1 MHLPSDL
8 HFFTT
13 EKKWK
18 KKRVKFFGLDLDLVV
33 KRVGM
38 MAQA

>member
-1 MHLPSDL
+1 M
-8 HFFTT
+8 
-13 EKKWK
+13 EKK

-38 MAQA
+38 LFGMRRRSCF